1 MWVCQLAS
9 FISFIPCPF
18 FTLPSFSLSTTPRE
32 RSPPIHT
39 SNSFHPISPHLSS
52 KPQTKQPYASPSSSS
67 TLTLKKP
74 FNIGASSFP
83 PVFPLTFF
91 HHSKTDCLYSS
102 TPPPPPQTRQ
112 NVRTDANAQEVA
124 KDNWNPVLIIE
135 PEFQHITNPLSL
147 ARSLHPPGWEHPKVE
162 TLKTQ
167 RFYEFILVDTN
178 SIAITH

>member
-1 MWVCQLAS
+1 MWVCYLAS

-67 TLTLKKP
+67 TFTLKKP

-91 HHSKTDCLYSS
+91 HHSKTYCLYSL
-102 TPPPPPQTRQ
+102 PHRQ
-112 NVRTDANAQEVA
+112 DKMFALMLMPRKWQKT
-124 KDNWNPVLIIE
+124 IG
-135 PEFQHITNPLSL
+135 TLS
-147 ARSLHPPGWEHPKVE
+147 
-162 TLKTQ
+162 
-167 RFYEFILVDTN
+167 
-178 SIAITH
+178 